1 MQCLR
6 IRRIVGPR
14 RQTGCINTYA
24 WLKMVFSSTD
34 GVLVSTGLRS
44 LRYFTIL
51 SNLLEG
57 FASVVFLLNMKKE
70 KPWVNLLKYVAAVSV
85 GLTFLVVVV
94 FLGPLF
100 GYLFMFIGV
109 NFWLHLIV
117 PVLAMVEFV
126 IYNRE
131 KYTVKDNLIASLPMV
146 IYGIFY
152 LGNIIINGVGQWPD
166 SNDWYGFMSWGLPVG
181 IVIFFVI
188 VAVTYGIGLVLR
200 KLNGKVSGNGN

>member
-1 MQCLR
+1 MKKISTR
-6 IRRIVGPR
+6 ILINVFIAIIVP
-14 RQTGCINTYA
+14 YA
-24 WLKMVFSSTD
+24 WLRMVFSTSD

-44 LRYFTIL
+44 LKYFTIL

-57 FASVVFLLNMKKE
+57 VASVVFLLNLKNE
-70 KPWVNLLKYVAAVSV
+70 KQWVNLLKYVAAVSV

-126 IYNRE
+126 IYNKERI
-131 KYTVKDNLIASLPMV
+131 TVRDNMIATLPMV
-146 IYGIFY
+146 VYGIFY
-152 LGNIIINGVGQWPD
+152 LCNIIINGVGQWPD
-166 SNDWYGFMSWGLPVG
+166 TNDWYGFVSWGLAVG
-181 IVIFFVI
+181 ILIFFVI
-188 VAVTYGIGLVLR
+188 IAVTYGIGLFLR
-200 KLNGKVSGNGN
+200 KINDRVKKNENK

>member
-1 MQCLR
+1 MKKISTR
-6 IRRIVGPR
+6 ILINVFIAIIVP
-14 RQTGCINTYA
+14 YA
-24 WLKMVFSSTD
+24 WLRMVFSTSD

-44 LRYFTIL
+44 LKYFTIL

-57 FASVVFLLNMKKE
+57 FASVVFLLNLKNE
-70 KPWVNLLKYVAAVSV
+70 KQWVNLLKYVAAVSV

-117 PVLAMVEFV
+117 PVLTMVEFV

-131 KYTVKDNLIASLPMV
+131 KCTVKDNLIASLPMV

-166 SNDWYGFMSWGLPVG
+166 TNDWYGFVRWGLPVG
-181 IVIFFVI
+181 ILIFFVI
-188 VAVTYGIGLVLR
+188 IAVTYGIGLFLR
-200 KLNGKVSGNGN
+200 KINDRVKKNGNK

>member
-1 MQCLR
+1 MKK
-6 IRRIVGPR
+6 
-14 RQTGCINTYA
+14 INTRILINVSIAIIVPYA
-24 WLKMVFSSTD
+24 WLKMVFSSAD
-34 GVLVSTGLRS
+34 GVLVSSGLRS

-57 FASVVFLLNMKKE
+57 LASVVFLLNMKKE
-70 KPWVNLLKYVAAVSV
+70 KHWVNLLKYVASVSV

-131 KYTVKDNLIASLPMV
+131 KFTVKDNLIASLPMV
-146 IYGIFY
+146 VYGIFY
-152 LGNIIINGVGQWPD
+152 LGNIIINGVGEWPN

-200 KLNGKVSGNGN
+200 KLNGKVSRNGN

>member
-1 MQCLR
+1 MKK
-6 IRRIVGPR
+6 
-14 RQTGCINTYA
+14 INTRILINVFIAIIVPYA

>member
-1 MQCLR
+1 MKK
-6 IRRIVGPR
+6 
-14 RQTGCINTYA
+14 INTRILINVFIEIIVPYS
-24 WLKMVFSSTD
+24 WLRMVFSTSD

-44 LRYFTIL
+44 LKYFTIL

-57 FASVVFLLNMKKE
+57 FASVVFLLNLKNKKQ
-70 KPWVNLLKYVAAVSV
+70 WVNLLKYVAAVSV

-131 KYTVKDNLIASLPMV
+131 IFTVKDNLIASLPMV

-166 SNDWYGFMSWGLPVG
+166 SNDWYGFMSWGLPVS